1 MGCTPQSLKA
11 TNLINCINR
20 AEIVKNFTN
29 FACGFYE
36 RAIKFRPFIALA
48 RLC

>member
-1 MGCTPQSLKA
+1 MGCMPQSFKA
-11 TNLINCINR
+11 INLINYINR

-29 FACGFYE
+29 FACDFCE
-36 RAIKFRPFIALA
+36 RAIKFRPFIAPA